1 MCHNAFSEKML
12 AQHHG
17 GYCFVTLKHP
27 KHLDLHHLRH
37 LISSHKL
44 KLLLRNIVVLSLDTT
59 QYSAWTSSYKLVD
72 SRLHLNLQLAKEWP
86 VRKDTSVK
94 RAKVLRK

>member
-1 MCHNAFSEKML
+1 MCRNASSEKML

-17 GYCFVTLKHP
+17 EYCFVTLKHS

-44 KLLLRNIVVLSLDTT
+44 KLLLRNIIVLLLDTT
-59 QYSAWTSSYKLVD
+59 QCSAWTSSYKLVD
-72 SRLHLNLQLAKEWP
+72 SCNNQLIASRSATCKGMACEEGH
-86 VRKDTSVK
+86 
-94 RAKVLRK
+94 